1 MEEIF
6 PTIGEDVGDCLKKM
20 HIRVK
25 EDGDPVTALVDDVR
39 IIMFKEE
46 KFVDHHYDG
55 PR

>member
-6 PTIGEDVGDCLKKM
+6 PTLEEDIGDFCKKM
-20 HIRVK
+20 HLQVK
-25 EDGDPVTALVDDVR
+25 EDGDSVTALVDDVR

-46 KFVDHHYDG
+46 KFYDPHYDG